1 MLQQWD
7 GRGEREMII
16 TGPREVKN
24 LPNNQKKK
32 GGGTELDLNL
42 KPLLVELTPCLW
54 ERQAEGITRIKARPN
69 KGQFIFQGSQTV
81 SEE

>member
-1 MLQQWD
+1 MGWERRKRDDYNRAQ
-7 GRGEREMII
+7 RGQELAKQPE
-16 TGPREVKN
+16 
-24 LPNNQKKK
+24 KKR

-42 KPLLVELTPCLW
+42 KLLLVELTPCLW

-69 KGQFIFQGSQTV
+69 KGQFIFQESQTV

>member
-32 GGGTELDLNL
+32 RGGGHRTGSESKATLGRAHS
-42 KPLLVELTPCLW
+42 LLV
-54 ERQAEGITRIKARPN
+54 GKAGRGYHKD
-69 KGQFIFQGSQTV
+69 KGQAQ
-81 SEE
+81 